1 MTEPG
6 FEDLLGRAETEIRA
20 GDTASARD
28 FLSQATGLA
37 SNTIEAHFR
46 LGSML
51 YLAQDFDAAINH
63 FHQATILSPDVPEPW
78 QNMGL
83 ALESLQRFD
92 EALAAFSQAAT
103 LAPDWLDPWKSVG
116 GALIRL
122 ERAAD
127 AIAPLEKAFELASN
141 DSQTAFFLGNSYLAT
156 SDGENAVR
164 VLAIAAALSPGDA
177 ETVNNYGQALEFAG
191 DDEEAVA
198 TYARA
203 REISPN
209 FARPIL
215 NRARL
220 LVKLNRGEDA
230 VEGFRRVIALNPDE
244 ADAYVELGSYLQN
257 NQRNEEAVEVMLK
270 AVEIANDD
278 PVLVNNL
285 AVSLSS
291 IGQFSNA
298 KIWYDKLI
306 ELVPNRAAP
315 LVNYATMLEMMEQSD
330 EALIMLQE
338 AAKIDPD
345 YAPTYSL
352 MVHGKLRQCQWNNL
366 EALVTRI
373 IEDSKREITEG
384 HRLSALPFVL
394 LALPVPLD
402 IRLAASRQ
410 LAMTAQASVL
420 RPEQQT
426 PFDHSNI
433 QASGKIRIGYIS
445 PDFSMH
451 SVGMCFRSIL
461 AAHDREK
468 FEVFGYH
475 MALKPDDETTD
486 FFRQSFDHF
495 RDIRELSTMDV
506 SRQIYDDGIQIL
518 IDLAGHTR
526 GSRMEILA
534 LKPAPVQAHYLG
546 YGATTGAD
554 YIDYLITDDTVMNEE
569 AAHWCS
575 ESLAY
580 LPQTFMP
587 PLGLP
592 YPARNLNR
600 AEEGLP
606 EDGFVFA
613 NFSAHYKIDPDIF
626 SVWMRLLKRTPGS
639 VLWLVSGSAKS
650 VENLRQEASARGI
663 DPDRLIIAK
672 RCSHEVHLAR
682 HHLADLCLD
691 NYFHAGGATTLEAL
705 WCDLP
710 VLTLHGLYPNS
721 RTGAGML
728 KAAGLPELVAQ
739 DLADYAKIAQDLAR
753 SPERLKELR
762 QRLSKDKQSI
772 PLFDSA
778 YFVSRLETILTEM
791 WQTFDSG
798 RQPHTIRV

>member
-6 FEDLLGRAETEIRA
+6 FEDLLGRAENDFRTGNIS
-20 GDTASARD
+20 SAQTS
-28 FLSQATGLA
+28 LKEATGLA
-37 SNTIEAHFR
+37 PDTIEAHFQ
-46 LGSML
+46 LGSMF
-51 YLAQDFDAAINH
+51 YLVQEFDAAINH
-63 FHQATILSPDVPEPW
+63 FQRATTLSPDVPEPW

-92 EALAAFSQAAT
+92 EALAVFNEAAK
-103 LAPDWLDPWKSVG
+103 LAPDWLDPWKSAG
-116 GALIRL
+116 GTLIRL
-122 ERAAD
+122 DRATE
-127 AIAPLEKAFELASN
+127 AIVPLERAFELAPN

-191 DDEEAVA
+191 DDEDAIVI
-198 TYARA
+198 YARA
-203 REISPN
+203 REIAPD

-220 LVKLNRGEDA
+220 LVKLNRGEEA
-230 VEGFRRVIALNPDE
+230 VEGFKRVIALNPDE

-270 AVEIANDD
+270 AIELADDD

-315 LVNYATMLEMMEQSD
+315 LVNYATMMEMMEQSD

-352 MVHGKLRQCQWNNL
+352 LVHGKLKQCKWSNL

-373 IEDSKREITEG
+373 IEDSKREIAEG
-384 HRLSALPFVL
+384 QRLSALPFVL

-410 LAMTAQASVL
+410 LATAARASVL
-420 RPEQQT
+420 GPEQQT

-433 QASGKIRIGYIS
+433 QTSGKIKIGYMS
-445 PDFSMH
+445 PDFRMH

-495 RDIRELSTMDV
+495 HDIRQLSTSDAA
-506 SRQIYDDGIQIL
+506 RQIHDDGIQIL
-518 IDLAGHTR
+518 VDLAGHTR
-526 GSRMEILA
+526 GSRMEVLA

-554 YIDYLITDDTVMNEE
+554 YIDYLITDDTVMDKE

-575 ESLAY
+575 ETLAF
-580 LPQTFMP
+580 LPKTFMP

-592 YPARNLNR
+592 YPAHILNR
-600 AEEGLP
+600 ADEGLP

-613 NFSAHYKIDPDIF
+613 NFSGHYKIDPDIF

-710 VLTLHGLYPNS
+710 VLTLRGLYPNS

-728 KAAGLPELVAQ
+728 KAAGLPELVAR
-739 DLADYAKIAQDLAR
+739 DLVQYAEMAHDLAR
-753 SPERLKELR
+753 SPERLKALR
-762 QRLSKDKQSI
+762 QRLSQDKQSN
-772 PLFDSA
+772 PLFDST
-778 YFVSRLETILTEM
+778 YFVAHLESVLTEM
-791 WQTFDSG
+791 WQTFESG
-798 RQPHTIRV
+798 NPPHTIRV